1 MAESIKKNMLTRA
14 GLERYEKELEE
25 LVSVKRK
32 EVAEKIKIAREL
44 GDLSENA
51 EYDAAKEEQGHIEA
65 RIAEL
70 TQMLKHAEVV
80 SDDEIS
86 LDKVN
91 VGCTVKV
98 LDIAYDEVVEYK
110 IVGSAE
116 ANSLE
121 NRISNE
127 CPVGAALMGRR
138 VNDLIDVLAPVGIE
152 QYKILD
158 IQRTEI

>member
-1 MAESIKKNMLTRA
+1 MAETIKKNMLTRA
-14 GLERYEKELEE
+14 GLERYESELDE
-25 LVSVKRK
+25 LVNVKRK

-51 EYDAAKEEQGHIEA
+51 EYDAAKDEQRDIEA

-70 TQMLKHAEVV
+70 TQLLKNAEVV

-86 LDKVN
+86 IDKVS
-91 VGCTVKV
+91 VGCSVKL
-98 LDIAYDEVVEYK
+98 LDVEYDEVVEYK

-116 ANSLE
+116 AKSLE
-121 NRISNE
+121 GKISNE
-127 CPVGAALMGRR
+127 CPVGAALMGRKMNEL
-138 VNDLIDVLAPVGIE
+138 VEVPTMAGVV

-158 IQRTEI
+158 IQRFE